1 MSSSQIHSN
10 PLSAC
15 GHTST
20 PFWVILLI
28 ECQKPSV
35 EFHVTRALS
44 VSNAVLVTIVGR
56 LSAAVCRLNS
66 AT

>member
-1 MSSSQIHSN
+1 MASSQIHSN

-20 PFWVILLI
+20 PFWVILMT
-28 ECQKPSV
+28 ECQKPSA

-44 VSNAVLVTIVGR
+44 VSSALLVTIVRR
-56 LSAAVCRLNS
+56 LSAAVYRLNS